1 MSWLHWIIYTVIIL
15 VFLLTLVMGFILIER
30 RVVGRFQLRLGPNRV
45 GPQGILQPVADAI
58 KILLKE
64 DITPAKGDRIVHLLA
79 PIVAF
84 APAVLVFAVIPF
96 QQAGKGLF
104 FSLQAPAV
112 MADLNVGILYIF
124 AISSVSVVG
133 LVMAG
138 WASNNKYSLL
148 GAMRTIAQMVS
159 YEIPMVISVL
169 GIVIIAG
176 SLSLAD
182 IVDKQNIPFILLQPL
197 GFFIYFLGAT
207 AEMNRSPFDLLEADS
222 EIVAGVNI
230 EYSGMKFAMF
240 FLGEYAYALA
250 VSTIIS
256 VLFLAGAKFPW
267 GLLPQSFIWL
277 LVKIMLVFFVIL
289 WVRSTLPRIRIDQ
302 LMGFAWKFLLPLS
315 LVNLFLVAVEGMLP
329 SGFTWPIVALNM
341 TLAVALVVIWA
352 NRFYRVGGAKV
363 G

>member
-1 MSWLHWIIYTVIIL
+1 MDWLHWIIYVVIIL
-15 VFLLTLVMGFILIER
+15 AFVLTLVMSFILIER

-45 GPQGILQPVADAI
+45 GPQGILQPVADAV

-64 DITPAKGDRIVHLLA
+64 DIIPSKVDRVVHLLA
-79 PIVAF
+79 PIVTF
-84 APAVLVFAVIPF
+84 APAVLIFAVIPF
-96 QQAGKGLF
+96 QQAGNGLF
-104 FSLQAPAV
+104 F
-112 MADLNVGILYIF
+112 DLKATASMVDLDVGVLFIF
-124 AISSVSVVG
+124 AISSISVVG

-138 WASNNKYSLL
+138 WASNNKYALL

-159 YEIPMVISVL
+159 YEIPMVLAVL
-169 GIVIIAG
+169 GIVLIAG

-207 AEMNRSPFDLLEADS
+207 AEMNRSPFDLLEAES

-250 VSTIIS
+250 VSTITS
-256 VLFLAGAKFPW
+256 VLFLGGAKFPW

-277 LVKIMLVFFVIL
+277 LVKILLVFFVIL
-289 WVRSTLPRIRIDQ
+289 WIRSTLPRVRVDQ
-302 LMGFAWKFLLPLS
+302 LMSFAWKFLLPLS
-315 LVNLFLVAVEGMLP
+315 LINLFLVAAEGMLP
-329 SGFTWPIVALNM
+329 SGFTWPIVALNV

-363 G
+363 A